1 MRSVFNV
8 PQPDFSLQEAVDMVY
23 RHYGICCTAEHLYSE
38 RDQNFHIVAEGGAE
52 YVLKV
57 SNPAEDKSALQMQI
71 DCTEHISDK
80 DTDLNIPLTI
90 KSISGDDIII
100 LIKDGS
106 TYYSRVV
113 TFIPGIFLKDYAQSE
128 DMLFSL
134 GAFMAR
140 LSRAMKDFKQPAAS
154 RKFSWNLS
162 QDDFI
167 QHFRQEL
174 KTDEEMDIVCF
185 FLHQAQAYHMD
196 HGKDIPWAVI
206 HNDGNGHNI
215 LVNDLGDT
223 TGIIDFGDMG
233 YSYQA
238 AEPAVAMAYVALDAG
253 DPLHSMGQVLK
264 GYHESFQLSEKE
276 LKFAIYLV
284 CLRLSISVTMSAY
297 RKKLF
302 SQNEYIT
309 VSETPA
315 WEFLKHMRH
324 QNLAQWSEDLYD
336 LSR

>member
-1 MRSVFNV
+1 MRSVFNTH
-8 PQPDFSLQEAVDMVY
+8 QPNIPKQKAVAIIQQY
-23 RHYGICCTAEHLYSE
+23 YGIRCTAEALYSE
-38 RDQNFHIVAEGGAE
+38 RDQNFHITADDGNE

-57 SNPAEDKSALQMQI
+57 SNPAENQSVLQMQI
-71 DCTEHISDK
+71 DCTEHISDM

-106 TYYSRVV
+106 TYYSRMV

-128 DMLFSL
+128 NTLFTL

-140 LSRAMKDFKQPAAS
+140 LSRAMKGFKHPAAS
-154 RKFSWNLS
+154 RKFAWNLS

-167 QHFRQEL
+167 QHFTPEL
-174 KTDEEMDIVCF
+174 KTDEERDIVHG
-185 FLHQAQAYHMD
+185 FLYEAEAYHKD
-196 HGKDIPWAVI
+196 HGKVIPWAVI
-206 HNDGNGHNI
+206 HNDGNDHNI
-215 LVNDLGDT
+215 LVNDQGDT

-238 AEPAVAMAYVALDAG
+238 AEPAVAMAYAALNAS
-253 DPLHSMGQVLK
+253 DPFPSMGQVLK

-276 LKFAIYLV
+276 VKFTIYLV
-284 CLRLSISVTMSAY
+284 CLRLSISVTMAAY

-302 SQNEYIT
+302 PQNKYIS
-309 VSETPA
+309 VSEVPA
-315 WEFLKHMRH
+315 WEFLRRMRH
-324 QNLAQWSEDLYD
+324 QKLTHWAEDLYN
-336 LSR
+336 LAR

>member
-8 PQPDFSLQEAVDMVY
+8 PQPDFSLQEAVAMVHS
-23 RHYGICCTAEHLYSE
+23 HYGFSCTAEDLYSE
-38 RDQNFHIVAEGGAE
+38 RDQNFHITANDGNE

-57 SNPAEDKSALQMQI
+57 SNPEENQSVLQMQI
-71 DCTEHISDK
+71 DCTKHIRDK
-80 DTDLNIPLTI
+80 DADLNIPLTI
-90 KSISGDDIII
+90 KSTTGEDIITMD
-100 LIKDGS
+100 KDGF
-106 TYYSRVV
+106 TYYARMV
-113 TFIPGIFLKDYAQSE
+113 TFIRGIFLKDYAQSE
-128 DMLFSL
+128 DMLFTL
-134 GAFMAR
+134 GGFMAR
-140 LSRAMKDFKQPAAS
+140 LSRAMKGFKHPAAS
-154 RKFSWNLS
+154 RKFAWNLS

-167 QHFRQEL
+167 QHFSQEL
-174 KTDEEMDIVCF
+174 RTDEERDIVRF

-196 HGKDIPWAVI
+196 HGKNIPWAVI
-206 HNDGNGHNI
+206 HNDGNDHNI
-215 LVNDLGDT
+215 LVDDLGKT

-253 DPLHSMGQVLK
+253 DPLHCMGQVLK

-302 SQNEYIT
+302 SQNEYIM
-309 VSETPA
+309 VSEAPA
-315 WEFLKHMRH
+315 WEFLRRMQY
-324 QNLAQWSEDLYD
+324 QNLTQFSEDLYD
-336 LSR
+336 LVR

>member
-1 MRSVFNV
+1 MRSVFNA
-8 PQPDFSLQEAVDMVY
+8 PQPDFSLQEAADMV
-23 RHYGICCTAEHLYSE
+23 HSQYGIRCTAEDLYSE
-38 RDQNFHIVAEGGAE
+38 RDQNFYIMLENGRE
-52 YVLKV
+52 YILKI
-57 SNPAEDKSALQMQI
+57 SNPAEDQSALRMQI

-80 DTDLNIPLTI
+80 DADLNIPLKI
-90 KSISGDDIII
+90 KSTTGEDIITMD
-100 LIKDGS
+100 KVGF
-106 TYYSRVV
+106 TYYARMV

-134 GAFMAR
+134 GTFMAR
-140 LSRAMKDFKQPAAS
+140 LSRAMKGFKQPAAS

-233 YSYQA
+233 HSYQA

-297 RKKLF
+297 RKK
-302 SQNEYIT
+302 
-309 VSETPA
+309 
-315 WEFLKHMRH
+315 
-324 QNLAQWSEDLYD
+324 
-336 LSR
+336 

>member
-1 MRSVFNV
+1 MRSVFNA
-8 PQPDFSLQEAVDMVY
+8 PQPDFSLQEAADMVHS
-23 RHYGICCTAEHLYSE
+23 HYGIRCTAEDLYSE
-38 RDQNFHIVAEGGAE
+38 RDQNFYIMSENGCE
-52 YVLKV
+52 YVLKI
-57 SNPAEDKSALQMQI
+57 SNPAEDQSALRMQI

-90 KSISGDDIII
+90 KSTTGEDIITMD
-100 LIKDGS
+100 KVGF
-106 TYYSRVV
+106 TYYARMV

-134 GAFMAR
+134 GTFMAR
-140 LSRAMKDFKQPAAS
+140 LSRAMKGFKQPAAS

-174 KTDEEMDIVCF
+174 KPDEERDIVCF
-185 FLHQAQAYHMD
+185 FLHQAQAYYMN

-233 YSYQA
+233 HSYQA

-309 VSETPA
+309 VSEAPA
-315 WEFLKHMRH
+315 WEFLRRMQH
-324 QNLAQWSEDLYD
+324 QNLTQWSEDLYD
-336 LSR
+336 LVQ